1 MLWLDQSIHPF
12 VQMDTRLKAEYDKL
26 KMNLLLKIIR
36 LLNRREKIQCVI
48 VIGLFF
54 VTSLLEVAGLG
65 FIFLYVKL
73 ILEPAQLQTIPPL
86 LWLYDISGLKHV
98 YFMALLGLALMLL
111 LGVKTIMALL
121 CAWASFRFSLARM
134 AGFSSDLF
142 RIYLAKDY
150 RYFLNQNSS
159 GLKQNLLD
167 EVQNSTFN
175 IFIPVLYI
183 LSEVLA
189 LSAIVLL
196 LVALNPIETGIMFA
210 FTGIFFGA
218 YLLLVKKR
226 LDRLGKQRNTAN
238 QARFRLVNDA
248 FSSIKETIIWDAKW
262 SFLSKFRVAL
272 QRYGYAIAWNHILL
286 QIPRYLVEAVGFCLI
301 IGLMIFHLLHSN
313 NPAEMISLIALY
325 GAAGMRMMPSFNRI
339 AVNAAQIRF
348 HKHSLDAFY
357 NDLQMRRIMPY
368 NANEKRAV
376 ETPQPF
382 EKSIIYDN
390 VSFHYN
396 EGDENVLTDL
406 SLAIHKCSS
415 VALVGASG
423 AGKSSIV
430 DLLLGLMYAT
440 SGEIRIDDETLSPM
454 NIGAWRQQIG
464 YIPQRIVLLDDSVI
478 ANVAFGVAPED
489 VKMEDVKW
497 ACKAARIDTFIE
509 NELPQQ
515 YETRLGENGTR
526 LSGGQAQR
534 IAIARAL
541 YRKPQVLIMDEAT
554 AALDGITEREITET
568 LEELAGK
575 MTLIIIAHRLNTV
588 KHCDMIYLLHKGK
601 ISDWGTYHALLERNK
616 QFQKMAE

>member
-1 MLWLDQSIHPF
+1 MVFLGGGLMI
-12 VQMDTRLKAEYDKL
+12 
-26 KMNLLLKIIR
+26 LLAI
-36 LLNRREKIQCVI
+36 
-48 VIGLFF
+48 
-54 VTSLLEVAGLG
+54 
-65 FIFLYVKL
+65 
-73 ILEPAQLQTIPPL
+73 
-86 LWLYDISGLKHV
+86 
-98 YFMALLGLALMLL
+98 
-111 LGVKTIMALL
+111 KTLMALL
-121 CAWASFRFSLARM
+121 CAWASFRYSLARM

-159 GLKQNLLD
+159 ALKQNLLD
-167 EVQNSTFN
+167 EVQNTTFN
-175 IFIPVLYI
+175 VFIPVLYI

-196 LVALNPIETGIMFA
+196 LVLLHPVETGIMFA
-210 FTGIFFGA
+210 FTGVFFGA

-226 LDRLGKQRNTAN
+226 LDRLGKQRSIAN
-238 QARFRLVNDA
+238 QERFRLVNDA

-262 SFLSKFRVAL
+262 SFLSKFRLSL
-272 QRYGYAIAWNHILL
+272 QHYGYAIAWNHILL
-286 QIPRYLVEAVGFCLI
+286 QVPRYMVEALGFCLI
-301 IGLMIFHLLHSN
+301 IGLMMYHLLHTN
-313 NPAEMISLIALY
+313 NPAEIISLIALY

-348 HKHSLDAFY
+348 HKRSLDSFY
-357 NDLQMRRIMPY
+357 DDLKMRRIIPY
-368 NANEKRAV
+368 NPNEKRAV
-376 ETPQPF
+376 ETPLLF
-382 EKSIIYDN
+382 EKAITYDN
-390 VSFHYN
+390 VSFAYS
-396 EGDENVLTDL
+396 EGDDSVIDTL
-406 SLAIHKCSS
+406 SLTIHKRSS

-423 AGKSSIV
+423 AGKSTMV
-430 DLLLGLMYAT
+430 DLLLGLIYPT
-440 SGEIRIDDETLSPM
+440 DGEIRIDDAPLSPM

-478 ANVAFGVAPED
+478 ANVAFGVAPEEID
-489 VKMEDVKW
+489 VAQVKW
-497 ACKAARIDTFIE
+497 ACNVARIDTFIE
-509 NELPQQ
+509 TELPQQ

-616 QFQKMAE
+616 QFQQMAE

>member
-1 MLWLDQSIHPF
+1 
-12 VQMDTRLKAEYDKL
+12 MD
-26 KMNLLLKIIR
+26 LLFKIIR
-36 LLNRREKIQCVI
+36 LLNRREKIQGII

-73 ILEPAQLQTIPPL
+73 ILDPAQLQTIPPL
-86 LWLYDISGLKHV
+86 LWLYDWSGLKTTYIMV
-98 YFMALLGLALMLL
+98 FLGGGLMILLA
-111 LGVKTIMALL
+111 VKTLMALL

-134 AGFSSDLF
+134 AGFSADLF

-159 GLKQNLLD
+159 ALKQNLLD
-167 EVQNSTFN
+167 EVQNTTFN
-175 IFIPVLYI
+175 VFIPILYI

-189 LSAIVLL
+189 LTAIVLL
-196 LVALNPIETGIMFA
+196 LVLLHPIETGIMFA
-210 FTGIFFGA
+210 FTGVFFGA

-226 LDRLGKQRNTAN
+226 LDRLGKQRNIAN
-238 QARFRLVNDA
+238 SERFRLVNDA

-272 QRYGYAIAWNHILL
+272 QRYGYAVAWNHIML
-286 QIPRYLVEAVGFCLI
+286 QVPRYLVEALGFCLI
-301 IGLMIFHLLHSN
+301 IGLMMYHLLHTN

-348 HKHSLDAFY
+348 HKHSLDSFY
-357 NDLQMRRIMPY
+357 DDLKMRRIIPY
-368 NANEKRAV
+368 NPNEKRAV
-376 ETPQPF
+376 ETPLLF
-382 EKSIIYDN
+382 EKAITYDN
-390 VSFHYN
+390 VSFAFS
-396 EGDENVLTDL
+396 EGDDSVIDTL
-406 SLAIHKCSS
+406 SLTIHKRSS

-423 AGKSSIV
+423 AGKSTMV
-430 DLLLGLMYAT
+430 DLLLGLIYPT
-440 SGEIRIDDETLSPM
+440 DGEIRIDDETLSPL
-454 NIGAWRQQIG
+454 NIGAWRQLIG

-478 ANVAFGVAPED
+478 ANVAFGIGPEEID
-489 VKMEDVKW
+489 IAQVKW
-497 ACKAARIDTFIE
+497 ACNVARIDTFIE
-509 NELPQQ
+509 TELPQQ

-601 ISDWGTYHALLERNK
+601 ISDWGTYHALIERND
-616 QFQKMAE
+616 QFKKMAE

>member
-1 MLWLDQSIHPF
+1 
-12 VQMDTRLKAEYDKL
+12 MD
-26 KMNLLLKIIR
+26 LLLKIIR
-36 LLNRREKIQCVI
+36 LLNRREKIQGII

-73 ILEPAQLQTIPPL
+73 ILDPAQLQTIPPL
-86 LWLYDISGLKHV
+86 LWLYDVTGLKTM
-98 YFMALLGLALMLL
+98 YFMVFLGGALMLL
-111 LGVKTIMALL
+111 LAIKTLMALL
-121 CAWASFRFSLARM
+121 CAWASFRYSLARM
-134 AGFSSDLF
+134 AGFSADLF

-159 GLKQNLLD
+159 ALKQNLLD
-167 EVQNSTFN
+167 EVQNTTFN
-175 IFIPVLYI
+175 VFIPVLHI

-196 LVALNPIETGIMFA
+196 LVLLHPIETGIMFA
-210 FTGIFFGA
+210 FTGVFFGA

-226 LDRLGKQRNTAN
+226 LDRLGKQRNIAN
-238 QARFRLVNDA
+238 QERFRLVNDA

-262 SFLSKFRVAL
+262 SFLSQFRVSL

-286 QIPRYLVEAVGFCLI
+286 QVPRYLVEALGFCLI
-301 IGLMIFHLLHSN
+301 IGLMMYHLLYTN

-357 NDLQMRRIMPY
+357 DDLKMRRIIPY
-368 NANEKRAV
+368 NPDEKRAV
-376 ETPQPF
+376 ETPLHF
-382 EKSIIYDN
+382 EKAITYDN
-390 VSFHYN
+390 VSFAFS
-396 EGDENVLTDL
+396 EGDDSVIDTL
-406 SLAIHKCSS
+406 SLTIHKRGSI
-415 VALVGASG
+415 ALVGASG
-423 AGKSSIV
+423 AGKSTMV
-430 DLLLGLMYAT
+430 DLLLGLIYPT
-440 SGEIRIDDETLSPM
+440 SGEIRIDDATLSPM

-478 ANVAFGVAPED
+478 ANVAFGVAPEEID
-489 VKMEDVKW
+489 IAQVKW
-497 ACKAARIDTFIE
+497 ACNVARIDTFIE
-509 NELPQQ
+509 TELPQQ

-601 ISDWGTYHALLERNK
+601 ISDWGTYHALLERNQ
-616 QFQKMAE
+616 QFQQMA

>member
-1 MLWLDQSIHPF
+1 
-12 VQMDTRLKAEYDKL
+12 
-26 KMNLLLKIIR
+26 MNLLLKIIR
-36 LLNRREKIQCVI
+36 LLNRREKTQGLI

-54 VTSLLEVAGLG
+54 VTSLLEVMGLG

-73 ILEPAQLQTIPPL
+73 ILQPTQVQTIPPL
-86 LWLYDISGLKHV
+86 MWLYDATGLNTL
-98 YFMALLGLALMLL
+98 YFMVFLGLVLMLL
-111 LGVKTIMALL
+111 LGAKTIMALL
-121 CAWASFRFSLARM
+121 CAWASFRYSLARM
-134 AGFSSDLF
+134 AGFSADLF

-175 IFIPVLYI
+175 VFIPTLYI
-183 LSEVLA
+183 LSEVMA

-196 LVALNPIETGIMFA
+196 LFVLQPLETSVMFV

-226 LDRLGKQRNTAN
+226 LDRLGKQRNAAN
-238 QARFRLVNDA
+238 QVRFRLVNDA
-248 FSSIKETIIWDAKW
+248 FASIKETIIWDAKW
-262 SFLSKFRVAL
+262 NFLSQFRLSL

-286 QIPRYLVEAVGFCLI
+286 QIPRYLVEAIGFSLI
-301 IGLMIFHLLHSN
+301 IGLMIYHLLHSE
-313 NPAEMISLIALY
+313 NPADMIAMIALY

-339 AVNAAQIRF
+339 AVNVAQIRF
-348 HKHSLDAFY
+348 HKHSLDSFY
-357 NDLQMRRIMPY
+357 EDLKMRQIMPY
-368 NANEKRAV
+368 NPNEKRVV
-376 ETPQPF
+376 EKPLRF
-382 EKSIIYDN
+382 EKAITYDN
-390 VSFHYN
+390 VSFTYN
-396 EGDENVLTDL
+396 EGDDNVISNL
-406 SLAIHKCSS
+406 SLTIHKRSS
-415 VALVGASG
+415 IAFVGASG
-423 AGKSSIV
+423 AGKSTIV
-430 DLLLGLMYAT
+430 DLLLGLIYPT
-440 SGEIRIDDETLSPM
+440 QGDIKIDDKILSPL
-454 NIGAWRQQIG
+454 NISAWRQQIG

-489 VKMEDVKW
+489 VDIAHVKW

-509 NELPQQ
+509 TELPQQ

-554 AALDGITEREITET
+554 AALDGITEREITHT
-568 LEELAGK
+568 LEELTGK

-588 KHCDMIYLLHKGK
+588 KNCDMIYMLHEGS
-601 ISDWGTYHALLERNK
+601 ITDWGTYHALLERNQQFK
-616 QFQKMAE
+616 QMAE